1 MKDKS
6 TAFSRL
12 LVGAACFVIIVAG
25 IKAAASL
32 LIPFLLAVFL
42 AIILTPLYFSMM
54 KFGLPSW
61 LSLMVIILGFGV
73 ISTLGIVVG
82 GRALVGFAADLPE
95 YQRGLQQRTMEFA
108 GWLSERG
115 VEAPEQIVKDAI
127 NPQGII
133 GILSGTVSTLTDL
146 AGQAFIIFIIVVF
159 IILEAAL
166 LPDRIRQIP
175 DINRGTMERLQ
186 VVTDKLRSYLA
197 IKTLMS
203 LLTGGL
209 VLALLLTTGIRNA
222 LIIALFAFLLNYIPN
237 VGSVLASV
245 PAIVLAVVDFGLVR
259 AGIVAVGYLVINI
272 GVSNGI
278 EPRFMGRGLGL
289 SPLIIV
295 LNMVFWAWVLGPVGM
310 LLAVPLAIVVKIA
323 LEGFSETRGAA
334 ILMGPP
340 SITHMEESPSTE
352 EMSSSGNNKS

>member
-1 MKDKS
+1 MNDRS

-12 LVGAACFVIIVAG
+12 LIGMACFVIVVAG

-32 LIPFLLAVFL
+32 LTPFLLAVFL

-54 KFGLPSW
+54 KVGMPSW
-61 LSLMVIILGFGV
+61 LSLLVIILGFGV
-73 ISTLGIVVG
+73 VSAIAVVVG
-82 GRALVGFAADLPE
+82 GRALVGFAADLPQ
-95 YQRGLQQRTMEFA
+95 YQQGLQYQTMEFV
-108 GWLSERG
+108 GWLRERG
-115 VEAPEQIVKDAI
+115 VEAPEQIIRDAI
-127 NPQGII
+127 NPQAFI
-133 GILSGTVSTLTDL
+133 GFLSGTVSTLTDL
-146 AGQAFIIFIIVVF
+146 ASQAFIIFFIVVF

-175 DINRGTMERLQ
+175 NINPDTMKRLQ
-186 VVTDKLRSYLA
+186 VVTEKLRGYLA

-209 VLALLLTTGIRNA
+209 VLALLLGAGVRNA
-222 LIIALFAFLLNYIPN
+222 LILALFAFLLNYIPN
-237 VGSVLASV
+237 VGSFLASI
-245 PAIVLAVVDFGLVR
+245 PAILLAMVDFGIVR
-259 AGIVAVGYLVINI
+259 AGIVAAGYLAINV

-310 LLAVPLAIVVKIA
+310 LLAVPLAMIVKIV

-334 ILMGPP
+334 ILMGPL
-340 SITHMEESPSTE
+340 SITQPENNIPEKASSPDKD
-352 EMSSSGNNKS
+352 KS